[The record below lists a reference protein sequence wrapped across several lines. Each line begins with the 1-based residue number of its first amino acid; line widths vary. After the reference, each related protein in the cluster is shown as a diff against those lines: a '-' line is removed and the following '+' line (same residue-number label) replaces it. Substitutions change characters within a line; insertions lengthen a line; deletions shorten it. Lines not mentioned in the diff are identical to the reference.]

1 MKKANKEPQLNDLEL
16 CCAYCFFVLGQ
27 EEQESYR
34 GETVDYFVADHART
48 WLHNEICKAIGL
60 SKNVAREVTD
70 NLSKYKFN
78 PHRVYEA
85 LCHIKADVGD
95 AG

>member
-1 MKKANKEPQLNDLEL
+1 MNDLEL

-27 EEQESYR
+27 EEHERY
-34 GETVDYFVADHART
+34 GDETVDYFVADHART

-60 SKNVAREVTD
+60 SKNESREVTD

-85 LCHIKADVGD
+85 LLNIKEKNHA
-95 AG
+95 